1 MFTTD
6 CGTSRRSQRTSARR
20 NDSDGLTL
28 EQLEE
33 ILARDKQN
41 SDEGF
46 AEPNHLQFARLR
58 GMNEKNKQF
67 WATRGGRQ

>member
-1 MFTTD
+1 
-6 CGTSRRSQRTSARR
+6 
-20 NDSDGLTL
+20 LTL